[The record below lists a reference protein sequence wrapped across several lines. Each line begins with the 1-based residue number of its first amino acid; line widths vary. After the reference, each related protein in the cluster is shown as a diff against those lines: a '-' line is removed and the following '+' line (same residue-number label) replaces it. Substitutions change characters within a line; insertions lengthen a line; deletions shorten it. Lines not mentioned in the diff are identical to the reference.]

1 MCGKVLMKL
10 KRLGRTDIMVP
21 EICLGTMT
29 WGLQNTEADGHAQMD
44 YALERGINFF
54 DTAEMYA
61 VPPSPETF
69 GKTET
74 IIGTWFNARSNRDKV
89 FLASKIA
96 GGGRPWVRGGRGIDG
111 PSVRE
116 AIEGSLR
123 RLQTDYIDLYQIH
136 WPRRGH
142 YHFEGS
148 WDYNPFTHEREAV
161 LPNLIEVLEEMGK
174 LVTEGK
180 IRHFGLSN
188 ETAWG
193 TMQYLKL
200 AEAHGLPRVVSIQN
214 EYNFLRRYY
223 DLDLAEL
230 AFHEDVGLLAYSP
243 LAAGALSGKY
253 LGGVLPP
260 GTRGAVAGSSYRS
273 NQYTEPAIRAYIEL
287 ANQHGLDVNQMAI
300 AFCLTKPFMTSVI
313 IGATTMAQLKT
324 NIDAADVQLSDDV
337 LEGIQKIFM
346 RYARTL

>member
-1 MCGKVLMKL
+1 MKT
-10 KRLGRTDIMVP
+10 KKLGRTDVEVS

-29 WGLQNTEADGHAQMD
+29 WGLQNTEAEAHAQMD
-44 YALERGINFF
+44 YALTRGINFF

-61 VPPSPETF
+61 VPPSAETY
-69 GKTET
+69 GKTEE
-74 IIGTWFNARSNRDKV
+74 IIGTWFKKTGKRDQV
-89 FLASKIA
+89 VLASKVA

-116 AIEGSLR
+116 AVEGSLR

-148 WDYNPFTHEREAV
+148 WDYNPYTQQKREEV
-161 LPNLIEVLEEMGK
+161 LPNILEVHAEMGK
-174 LVTEGK
+174 LVREGK
-180 IRHFGLSN
+180 IRYFGLSN
-188 ETAWG
+188 ESAWG
-193 TMQYLKL
+193 TMQYLRQSTEL
-200 AEAHGLPRVVSIQN
+200 GLPRVQTIQN

-223 DLDLAEL
+223 DMDLAEL

-243 LAAGALSGKY
+243 LASGAISGKY

-260 GTRGAVAGSSYRS
+260 GTRGAIAGGAYR
-273 NQYTEPAIRAYIEL
+273 NNELTEPAIRAYIAL
-287 ANQHGLDVNQMAI
+287 AKQHGLDVCQMAI

-313 IGATTMAQLKT
+313 IGATTMEHLKT
-324 NIDAADVQLSDDV
+324 NIDAADLTLAPDV
-337 LEGIQKIFM
+337 LDGIQQIFM
-346 RYARTL
+346 RHARTL

>member
-1 MCGKVLMKL
+1 MKM
-10 KRLGRTDIMVP
+10 KTLGRTAISVS

-29 WGLQNTEADGHAQMD
+29 WGKQNTEAEGHQQMD
-44 YALERGINFF
+44 YAVAQGINFF

-61 VPPSPETF
+61 VPPDASTY
-69 GKTET
+69 GKTEE
-74 IIGTWFNARSNRDKV
+74 IIGTWFKRSGRRNDIV
-89 FLASKIA
+89 LASKVA

-116 AIEGSLR
+116 AVEGSLR
-123 RLQTDYIDLYQIH
+123 RLQTDRIDLYQIH

-148 WDYNPFTHEREAV
+148 WDYNPYLQDKQSV
-161 LPNLIEVLEEMGK
+161 LPNMLEVLQVMGE
-174 LVTEGK
+174 LVREGK
-180 IRHFGLSN
+180 ILHFGLSN
-188 ETAWG
+188 ESAWG

-200 AEAHGLPRVVSIQN
+200 SMELGLPRVQTIQN

-223 DLDLAEL
+223 DMDLAEL

-243 LAAGALSGKY
+243 LAAGAISGKY

-260 GTRGAVAGSSYRS
+260 GTRGAVAGSAYRN

-287 ANQHGLDVNQMAI
+287 AQKHGLDVNQMAI

-313 IGATTMAQLKT
+313 IGATTMEQLKT
-324 NIDAADVQLSDDV
+324 NIAAADVELSDAV
-337 LEGIQKIFM
+337 LDEIQQIFM

>member
-1 MCGKVLMKL
+1 MKM
-10 KRLGRTDIMVP
+10 KKLGRTDISVS

-29 WGLQNTEADGHAQMD
+29 WGKQNTEAEGHQQMD
-44 YALERGINFF
+44 YAVTQGINFF

-61 VPPSPETF
+61 VPPDASTY
-69 GKTET
+69 GKTEE
-74 IIGTWFNARSNRDKV
+74 IIGTWFKRTGRRNDIV
-89 FLASKIA
+89 LASKVA

-116 AIEGSLR
+116 AVEGSLR
-123 RLQTDYIDLYQIH
+123 RLQTDRIDLYQIH

-148 WDYNPFTHEREAV
+148 WDYNPYLQDKQSV
-161 LPNLIEVLEEMGK
+161 LPNMLEVLQVMGE
-174 LVTEGK
+174 LVREGK
-180 IRHFGLSN
+180 ILHFGLSN
-188 ETAWG
+188 ESAWG

-200 AEAHGLPRVVSIQN
+200 SMELGLPRVQTIQN

-223 DLDLAEL
+223 DMDLAEL

-243 LAAGALSGKY
+243 LAAGAISGKY

-260 GTRGAVAGSSYRS
+260 GTRGAVAGSAYRN

-287 ANQHGLDVNQMAI
+287 AEKHGLDVNQMAI

-313 IGATTMAQLKT
+313 IGATTMEQLKT
-324 NIDAADVQLSDDV
+324 NIAAADVELSEAV
-337 LEGIQKIFM
+337 LAEIQQIFM

>member
-1 MCGKVLMKL
+1 MKM
-10 KRLGRTDIMVP
+10 KKLGRTDISVS

-29 WGLQNTEADGHAQMD
+29 WGKQNTEAEGHAQMD
-44 YALERGINFF
+44 YAIAHGINFF

-61 VPPSPETF
+61 VPPDASTY
-69 GKTET
+69 GKTEE
-74 IIGTWFNARSNRDKV
+74 IIGSWFKNTGRRNDIV
-89 FLASKIA
+89 LASKVA

-116 AIEGSLR
+116 AVEGSLR
-123 RLQTDYIDLYQIH
+123 RLQTDRIDLYQIH

-148 WDYNPFTHEREAV
+148 WDYNPYLQDREAV
-161 LPNLIEVLEEMGK
+161 VPNMLEVLQVMGE
-174 LVTEGK
+174 LVKEGK
-180 IRHFGLSN
+180 ILHFGLSN
-188 ETAWG
+188 ESAWG

-200 AEAHGLPRVVSIQN
+200 SMELGLPRVQTIQN

-223 DLDLAEL
+223 DMDLAEL

-243 LAAGALSGKY
+243 LAAGAIAGKY
-253 LGGVLPP
+253 LGGVLPE
-260 GTRGAVAGSSYRS
+260 GTRGAVAGSAYRN

-287 ANQHGLDVNQMAI
+287 AEKHGLDVCQMAI

-313 IGATTMAQLKT
+313 IGATTMEQLKV
-324 NIDAADVQLSDDV
+324 NIAAADVELSEPV
-337 LEGIQKIFM
+337 MNEIQQIFM

>member
-1 MCGKVLMKL
+1 MKTR
-10 KRLGRTDIMVP
+10 KLGRTGVDVT

-29 WGLQNTEADGHAQMD
+29 WGRQNTEADGHEQMD
-44 YALERGINFF
+44 YAVAQGINFF

-61 VPPSPETF
+61 VPPDATTY
-69 GKTET
+69 GKTEE
-74 IIGTWFNARSNRDKV
+74 IIGTWFRKSGRRQDII
-89 FLASKIA
+89 LASKVA
-96 GGGRPWVRGGRGIDG
+96 GGGRPWIRGGRGIDG

-116 AIEGSLR
+116 AVEGSLR

-142 YHFEGS
+142 YHWEGS
-148 WDYNPFTHEREAV
+148 WTYNPYTQDKDEV
-161 LPNLIEVLEEMGK
+161 LPNILEVLQEMGK
-174 LVTEGK
+174 LVKEGK
-180 IRHFGLSN
+180 IRWFGLSN

-200 AEAHGLPRVVSIQN
+200 SAELGLPRVQSIQN

-230 AFHEDVGLLAYSP
+230 AHHEDVGLLAYSP

-253 LGGVLPP
+253 LDGKLPP
-260 GTRGAVAGSSYRS
+260 GSRGAISGGNYRS
-273 NQYTEPAIRAYIEL
+273 NEITEPAIRAYMAL
-287 ANQHGLDVNQMAI
+287 ADKHGLDVNQMAI

-313 IGATTMAQLKT
+313 IGATTMDQLRT
-324 NIDAADVQLSDDV
+324 DIAAADVTLSPEV
-337 LEGIQKIFM
+337 LDGIQQIFM

>member
-1 MCGKVLMKL
+1 MKM
-10 KRLGRTDIMVP
+10 KTLGRTDISVS

-29 WGLQNTEADGHAQMD
+29 WGKQNTEAEGHQQMD
-44 YALERGINFF
+44 YAVAQGINFF

-61 VPPSPETF
+61 VPPDASTY
-69 GKTET
+69 GKTEE
-74 IIGTWFNARSNRDKV
+74 IIGTWFRNTGRRNDIV
-89 FLASKIA
+89 LASKVA

-116 AIEGSLR
+116 AVEGSLR
-123 RLQTDYIDLYQIH
+123 RLKTDRIDLYQIH

-148 WDYNPFTHEREAV
+148 WDYNPYLQDKQSV
-161 LPNLIEVLEEMGK
+161 VPNMLEVLQVMGE
-174 LVTEGK
+174 LVREGK
-180 IRHFGLSN
+180 ILHFGLSN
-188 ETAWG
+188 ESAWG

-200 AEAHGLPRVVSIQN
+200 SMELGLPRVQTIQN

-223 DLDLAEL
+223 DMDLAEL

-243 LAAGALSGKY
+243 LAAGAISGKY
-253 LGGVLPP
+253 LGGVLPE
-260 GTRGAVAGSSYRS
+260 GTRGAVAGSAYRN
-273 NQYTEPAIRAYIEL
+273 NQYTEPAIRAYIAL
-287 ANQHGLDVNQMAI
+287 AEKHGLDVNQMAI

-313 IGATTMAQLKT
+313 IGATTMEQLKT
-324 NIDAADVQLSDDV
+324 NIAAADVELSDAV
-337 LEGIQKIFM
+337 LSEIQQIFM

>member
-1 MCGKVLMKL
+1 MKM
-10 KRLGRTDIMVP
+10 KTLGRTDISVS

-29 WGLQNTEADGHAQMD
+29 WGKQNTEAEGHQQMD
-44 YALERGINFF
+44 YAVAQGINFF

-61 VPPSPETF
+61 VPPDASTY
-69 GKTET
+69 GKTEE
-74 IIGTWFNARSNRDKV
+74 IIGTWFRNTGRRNDIV
-89 FLASKIA
+89 LASKVA

-116 AIEGSLR
+116 AVEGSLR
-123 RLQTDYIDLYQIH
+123 RLKTDRIDLYQIH

-148 WDYNPFTHEREAV
+148 WDYNPYLQDKQSV
-161 LPNLIEVLEEMGK
+161 VPNMLEVLQVMGE
-174 LVTEGK
+174 LVREGK
-180 IRHFGLSN
+180 ILHFGLSN
-188 ETAWG
+188 ESAWG

-200 AEAHGLPRVVSIQN
+200 SMELGLPRVQTIQN

-223 DLDLAEL
+223 DMDLAEL

-243 LAAGALSGKY
+243 LAAGAISGKY
-253 LGGVLPP
+253 LGGVLPE
-260 GTRGAVAGSSYRS
+260 GTRGAVAGSAYRN
-273 NQYTEPAIRAYIEL
+273 NQYTEPAIRAYIAL
-287 ANQHGLDVNQMAI
+287 AEKHGLDVCQMAI

-313 IGATTMAQLKT
+313 IGATSMEQLKT
-324 NIDAADVQLSDDV
+324 NIAAADVELSDTV
-337 LEGIQKIFM
+337 LSEIQQIFM

>member
-1 MCGKVLMKL
+1 MPMKM
-10 KRLGRTDIMVP
+10 KKLGRTDVEVS

-44 YALERGINFF
+44 YALEHGINFF

-61 VPPSPETF
+61 VPPSAATY
-69 GKTET
+69 GKTEE
-74 IIGTWFNARSNRDKV
+74 IIGTWFKRTGKRDKV
-89 FLASKIA
+89 VLASKVA
-96 GGGRPWVRGGRGIDG
+96 GGGRPWVREGRGING

-116 AIEGSLR
+116 AVEGSLR
-123 RLQTDYIDLYQIH
+123 RLQTDVIDLYQIH

-148 WDYNPFTHEREAV
+148 WDYDPSRQNRDEV
-161 LPNLIEVLEEMGK
+161 LPNILEVHAEMGK
-174 LVTEGK
+174 LVREGK
-180 IRHFGLSN
+180 IRYFGLSN

-193 TMQYLKL
+193 TMQYLRQSTEL
-200 AEAHGLPRVVSIQN
+200 GLPRVQTIQN

-230 AFHEDVGLLAYSP
+230 AHHEDVGLLAYSP
-243 LAAGALSGKY
+243 LAAGAITGKY
-253 LGGVLPP
+253 LDGAIPAGS
-260 GTRGAVAGSSYRS
+260 RGAVSTPPGSYRN
-273 NQYTEPAIRAYIEL
+273 NQYTEPAIRAYMAL
-287 ANQHGLDVNQMAI
+287 AGEHGLDVSQMAI

-313 IGATTMAQLKT
+313 IGATTIEQLRI
-324 NIDAADVQLSDDV
+324 NIGAADLTLSPAV
-337 LEGIQKIFM
+337 LDGIQEIFK

>member
-1 MCGKVLMKL
+1 MKM
-10 KRLGRTDIMVP
+10 KTLGRTDISVS

-29 WGLQNTEADGHAQMD
+29 WGKQNTEAEGHAQMD
-44 YALERGINFF
+44 YAVEQGINFF

-61 VPPSPETF
+61 VPPDASTY
-69 GKTET
+69 GKTEE
-74 IIGTWFNARSNRDKV
+74 IIGTWFKTTGKRNDIV
-89 FLASKIA
+89 LASKVA

-116 AIEGSLR
+116 AVEGSLK
-123 RLQTDYIDLYQIH
+123 RLQTDRIDLYQIH

-148 WDYNPFTHEREAV
+148 WDYNPYLQDKESV
-161 LPNLIEVLEEMGK
+161 LPNMLEVLQVMGE
-174 LVTEGK
+174 LVREGK
-180 IRHFGLSN
+180 ILHFGLSN

-200 AEAHGLPRVVSIQN
+200 SMELGLPRVQTIQN

-223 DLDLAEL
+223 DMDLAEL

-243 LAAGALSGKY
+243 LAAGAISGKY
-253 LGGVLPP
+253 LGGVLPE
-260 GTRGAVAGSSYRS
+260 GTRGAVAGSAYRN

-287 ANQHGLDVNQMAI
+287 AEKHGLDVCQMAI

-313 IGATTMAQLKT
+313 IGATTMEQLKV
-324 NIDAADVQLSDDV
+324 NIAAANVELPEAV
-337 LEGIQKIFM
+337 MNEIQQIFM

>member
-1 MCGKVLMKL
+1 MKM
-10 KRLGRTDIMVP
+10 KTLGRTDISVS

-29 WGLQNTEADGHAQMD
+29 WGKQNTEAEGHQQMD
-44 YALERGINFF
+44 YAVEQGINFF

-61 VPPSPETF
+61 VPPDASTY
-69 GKTET
+69 GKTEE
-74 IIGTWFNARSNRDKV
+74 IIGSWFKQTGRRNDIV
-89 FLASKIA
+89 LASKVA

-116 AIEGSLR
+116 AVEGSLR
-123 RLQTDYIDLYQIH
+123 RLQTDRIDLYQIH

-148 WDYNPFTHEREAV
+148 WDYNPYLQDKESV
-161 LPNLIEVLEEMGK
+161 LPNMLEVLQVMGE
-174 LVTEGK
+174 LVREGK

-188 ETAWG
+188 ESAWG

-200 AEAHGLPRVVSIQN
+200 SMELGLPRVQTIQN

-223 DLDLAEL
+223 DMDLAEL

-243 LAAGALSGKY
+243 LAAGAISGKY
-253 LGGVLPP
+253 LGGVLPE
-260 GTRGAVAGSSYRS
+260 GTRGAVAGSAYRN
-273 NQYTEPAIRAYIEL
+273 NQYTEPAIRAYL
-287 ANQHGLDVNQMAI
+287 ALADKHGLDVCQMAI

-313 IGATTMAQLKT
+313 IGATTMEQLKT
-324 NIDAADVQLSDDV
+324 NIGAADVELSEAV
-337 LEGIQKIFM
+337 LNDIQQIFM

>member
-1 MCGKVLMKL
+1 MKM
-10 KRLGRTDIMVP
+10 KTLGRTKVQVS

-29 WGLQNTEADGHAQMD
+29 WGKQNTEAEGHAQMD
-44 YALERGINFF
+44 YAIEHGINFF

-61 VPPSPETF
+61 VPPDASTY
-69 GKTET
+69 GKTEE
-74 IIGTWFNARSNRDKV
+74 IIGSWFEKTGKRDQV
-89 FLASKIA
+89 VLASKVA

-116 AIEGSLR
+116 AVEGSLR
-123 RLQTDYIDLYQIH
+123 RLRTDRIDLYQIH

-148 WDYNPFTHEREAV
+148 WDYNPYNQDKAAV
-161 LPNLIEVLEEMGK
+161 LPNMLEVLQVMGD
-174 LVTEGK
+174 LVKEGK
-180 IRHFGLSN
+180 ILHFGLSN

-200 AEAHGLPRVVSIQN
+200 SMELGLPRVATIQN

-230 AFHEDVGLLAYSP
+230 AYHEDVGLLAYSP
-243 LAAGALSGKY
+243 LAAGAISGKY

-260 GTRGAVAGSSYRS
+260 GTRGAVAGSAYRN
-273 NQYTEPAIRAYIEL
+273 NQYTEPAIRAYLEL
-287 ANQHGLDVNQMAI
+287 AKDHGLDVNQMAI

-313 IGATTMAQLKT
+313 IGATTMDQLKA
-324 NIDAADVQLSDDV
+324 NIAAADVTLSNEV
-337 LEGIQKIFM
+337 EAGIQQIFM

>member
-1 MCGKVLMKL
+1 MK
-10 KRLGRTDIMVP
+10 KNRLGRTDVMVT

-29 WGLQNTEADGHAQMD
+29 WGKQNTEAEGHAQMD
-44 YALERGINFF
+44 FAVDHGINFF

-61 VPPSPETF
+61 VPPDASTY
-69 GKTET
+69 GKTEE
-74 IIGTWFNARSNRDKV
+74 IIGNWFSRTGKRDSIV
-89 FLASKIA
+89 LASKVA
-96 GGGRPWVRGGRGIDG
+96 GGGRPWVRGGRGIDA

-116 AIEGSLR
+116 AVEGSLR
-123 RLQTDYIDLYQIH
+123 RLRTDYIDLYQIH

-148 WDYNPFTHEREAV
+148 WDYNPYTQQKRDEV
-161 LPNLIEVLEEMGK
+161 LPNLIEVHEVMGE
-174 LVTEGK
+174 LVKAGK
-180 IRHFGLSN
+180 IRYFGLSN

-200 AEAHGLPRVVSIQN
+200 AEQRGLPRVQTIQN

-223 DLDLAEL
+223 DMDLAEL

-243 LAAGALSGKY
+243 LAAGAISGKY

-260 GTRGAVAGSSYRS
+260 GTRGAVAGSAYRN
-273 NQYTEPAIRAYIEL
+273 NQYTEPAIRAYL
-287 ANQHGLDVNQMAI
+287 ALAAQHGLDVNQMAI

-313 IGATTMAQLKT
+313 IGATNLEQLAV
-324 NIDAADVQLSDDV
+324 NIAAADVTLSRDV
-337 LEGIQKIFM
+337 LDGIQQIFM
-346 RYARTL
+346 QYPRTL

>member
-1 MCGKVLMKL
+1 MKMN
-10 KRLGRTDIMVP
+10 KLGRTDVTVS

-29 WGLQNTEADGHAQMD
+29 WGKQNTEADGHAQMD
-44 YALERGINFF
+44 YALEQGINFF

-61 VPPSPETF
+61 VPPDASTY
-69 GKTET
+69 GKTEE
-74 IIGTWFNARSNRDKV
+74 IIGSWFAKTGKRDQV
-89 FLASKIA
+89 VLASKVA

-116 AIEGSLR
+116 AVEGSLR
-123 RLQTDYIDLYQIH
+123 RLRTDRIDLYQIH

-148 WDYNPFTHEREAV
+148 WDYQPSRQDKASV
-161 LPNLIEVLEEMGK
+161 LPNLREVLEVMGE
-174 LVTEGK
+174 LVQEGK
-180 IRHFGLSN
+180 ILHFGLSN

-200 AEAHGLPRVVSIQN
+200 SEELGLPRVQTIQN

-243 LAAGALSGKY
+243 LAAGAISGKY
-253 LGGVLPP
+253 LGGVIPP
-260 GTRGAVAGSSYRS
+260 GTRGAVNASAAYRN

-287 ANQHGLDVNQMAI
+287 AKTHGLDVNQMAI

-313 IGATTMAQLKT
+313 IGATTMDQLRT
-324 NIDAADVQLSDDV
+324 NIAAKDVKLSPEV
-337 LEGIQKIFM
+337 LEGIQQIFM

>member
-1 MCGKVLMKL
+1 MKMN
-10 KRLGRTDIMVP
+10 KLGRTDIEVS

-29 WGLQNTEADGHAQMD
+29 WGLQNSEAEAHEQMD
-44 YALERGINFF
+44 YALDQGINFF

-61 VPPSPETF
+61 VPPSAETY
-69 GKTET
+69 GKTEE
-74 IIGTWFNARSNRDKV
+74 IIGSWFEKTGNRSKV
-89 FLASKIA
+89 ILASKVA
-96 GGGRPWVRGGRGIDG
+96 GGGRPWVRGGRGIDAAG
-111 PSVRE
+111 VRE

-123 RLQTDYIDLYQIH
+123 RLRTDYIDLYQIH

-148 WDYNPFTHEREAV
+148 WDYNPYLQKRDEV
-161 LPNLIEVLEEMGK
+161 LPNILEVHLEMDK
-174 LVTEGK
+174 LVREGK
-180 IRHFGLSN
+180 IRYFGLSN

-193 TMQYLKL
+193 TMQYLRQSTEL
-200 AEAHGLPRVVSIQN
+200 GLPRVQSIQN

-243 LAAGALSGKY
+243 LAAGALTGKY
-253 LGGVLPP
+253 LDGALPA
-260 GTRGAVAGSSYRS
+260 GTRGAISGGSYRS
-273 NQYTEPAIRAYIEL
+273 NQYTEPAIRAYLTL
-287 ANQHGLDVNQMAI
+287 AETHGLDVSQMAI

-313 IGATTMAQLKT
+313 IGATTMEQLKT
-324 NIDAADVQLSDDV
+324 DIGAAGIALSDAV
-337 LEGIQKIFM
+337 LDGIQQIFM

>member
-1 MCGKVLMKL
+1 MKR
-10 KRLGRTDIMVP
+10 KTLGRTDVAVS

-29 WGLQNTEADGHAQMD
+29 WGKQNTEAEGHAQMD
-44 YALERGINFF
+44 YALEQGINFF

-61 VPPSPETF
+61 VPPDASTY
-69 GKTET
+69 GKTEE
-74 IIGTWFNARSNRDKV
+74 IIGNWFARTGKRDQV
-89 FLASKIA
+89 VLASKVA

-123 RLQTDYIDLYQIH
+123 RLRTDRIDLYQIH

-148 WDYNPFTHEREAV
+148 WDYDPYKQDKASV
-161 LPNLIEVLEEMGK
+161 LPNLLEVLQVMGE
-174 LVTEGK
+174 LVKEGK
-180 IRHFGLSN
+180 ILHFGLSN

-200 AEAHGLPRVVSIQN
+200 SEELGLPRVQTIQN
-214 EYNFLRRYY
+214 EYNLLRRYY

-230 AFHEDVGLLAYSP
+230 AYHEDVGLLAYSP
-243 LAAGALSGKY
+243 LAAGAISGKY

-260 GTRGAVAGSSYRS
+260 GTRGAVAGSAYRN

-287 ANQHGLDVNQMAI
+287 AAKHGLDVNQMAI

-313 IGATTMAQLKT
+313 IGATTMDQLKT
-324 NIDAADVQLSDDV
+324 NIAAADLKLSPEV
-337 LEGIQKIFM
+337 LEGIQQTFM

>member
-1 MCGKVLMKL
+1 MKM
-10 KRLGRTDIMVP
+10 KTLGRTDISVS

-29 WGLQNTEADGHAQMD
+29 WGKQNSEAEGHQQMD
-44 YALERGINFF
+44 YAVEHGINFF

-61 VPPSPETF
+61 VPPDASTY
-69 GKTET
+69 GKTEE
-74 IIGTWFNARSNRDKV
+74 IIGTWFKKTGKRNDIV
-89 FLASKIA
+89 LASKVA

-116 AIEGSLR
+116 AVEGSLR
-123 RLQTDYIDLYQIH
+123 RLQTDRIDLYQIH

-148 WDYNPFTHEREAV
+148 WDYNPYLQDRESV
-161 LPNLIEVLEEMGK
+161 LPNMLEVLQVMGE
-174 LVTEGK
+174 LVREGK

-188 ETAWG
+188 ESAWG

-200 AEAHGLPRVVSIQN
+200 SMELGLPRVQTIQN

-223 DLDLAEL
+223 DMDLAEL

-243 LAAGALSGKY
+243 LAAGAISGKY
-253 LGGVLPP
+253 LGGVLPE
-260 GTRGAVAGSSYRS
+260 GTRGAVAGSAYRN
-273 NQYTEPAIRAYIEL
+273 NQYTEPAIRAYL
-287 ANQHGLDVNQMAI
+287 ALAEKHGLDVCQMAI

-313 IGATTMAQLKT
+313 IGATTMEQLRT
-324 NIDAADVQLSDDV
+324 NIAAADVELSEAV
-337 LEGIQKIFM
+337 LGEIQQIFM

>member
-1 MCGKVLMKL
+1 MRMNK
-10 KRLGRTDIMVP
+10 LGRTDIAVS

-29 WGLQNTEADGHAQMD
+29 WGRQNTEAEGHAQMD

-61 VPPSPETF
+61 VPPDASTY
-69 GKTET
+69 GKTEE
-74 IIGTWFNARSNRDKV
+74 IIGSWFARTGNRDKV
-89 FLASKIA
+89 VLASKVA

-116 AIEGSLR
+116 AVEGSLR
-123 RLQTDYIDLYQIH
+123 RLRTDRIDLYQIH

-142 YHFEGS
+142 YHWEGS
-148 WDYNPFTHEREAV
+148 WDYDPYATQKRDEV
-161 LPNLIEVLEEMGK
+161 LPNLIEVHEVMGE
-174 LVTEGK
+174 LVKEGK
-180 IRHFGLSN
+180 ILHFGLSN

-193 TMQYLKL
+193 TMQYLRL
-200 AEAHGLPRVVSIQN
+200 AEQRGLPRVQTIQN

-243 LAAGALSGKY
+243 LAAGAISGKY
-253 LGGVLPP
+253 LGGVLPA
-260 GTRGAVAGSSYRS
+260 GTRGAVAGSAYRN
-273 NQYTEPAIRAYIEL
+273 NQYTEPAIRAYIDL
-287 ANQHGLDVNQMAI
+287 ASRHGLDVNQMAI

-313 IGATTMAQLKT
+313 IGATTMEQLKT
-324 NIDAADVQLSDDV
+324 NIDAAYVTLSPEV
-337 LEGIQKIFM
+337 LDGIQQIFM

>member
-1 MCGKVLMKL
+1 MKM
-10 KRLGRTDIMVP
+10 KTLGRTGVLVS

-29 WGLQNTEADGHAQMD
+29 WGRQNSGAEGHQQMD

-61 VPPSPETF
+61 VPPDASTY
-69 GKTET
+69 GTTEE
-74 IIGTWFNARSNRDKV
+74 IIGTWFHKTGKRDQV
-89 FLASKIA
+89 VLASKVA

-123 RLQTDYIDLYQIH
+123 RLKTDWIDLYQIH

-148 WDYNPFTHEREAV
+148 WDYNPYATQKRDEV
-161 LPNLIEVLEEMGK
+161 LPNIIEVHEVMGE
-174 LVTEGK
+174 LVKEGK
-180 IRHFGLSN
+180 IRWFGLSN

-200 AEAHGLPRVVSIQN
+200 SEERDLPRVQTIQN
-214 EYNFLRRYY
+214 EYNLLRRYY

-243 LAAGALSGKY
+243 LAAGAISGKY

-260 GTRGAVAGSSYRS
+260 GTRGAVAGSAYRN

-287 ANQHGLDVNQMAI
+287 ARAHGLDVNQMAI

-313 IGATTMAQLKT
+313 IGATTMDQLKLD
-324 NIDAADVQLSDDV
+324 IDAADVELSDEV
-337 LEGIQKIFM
+337 LAGIQQIFM

>member
-1 MCGKVLMKL
+1 MKM
-10 KRLGRTDIMVP
+10 KTLGRTDISVS

-29 WGLQNTEADGHAQMD
+29 WGKQNTEAEGHQQMD
-44 YALERGINFF
+44 YAVEHGVNFF

-61 VPPSPETF
+61 VPPDASTY
-69 GKTET
+69 GKTEE
-74 IIGTWFNARSNRDKV
+74 IIGSWFKTTGRRNDIV
-89 FLASKIA
+89 LASKVA

-116 AIEGSLR
+116 AVEGSLR
-123 RLQTDYIDLYQIH
+123 RLQTDRIDLYQIH

-148 WDYNPFTHEREAV
+148 WDYNPYLQDKQSV
-161 LPNLIEVLEEMGK
+161 LPNMLEVLQVMGE
-174 LVTEGK
+174 LVREGK
-180 IRHFGLSN
+180 ILNFGLSN
-188 ETAWG
+188 ESAWG

-200 AEAHGLPRVVSIQN
+200 SMELGLPRVQTIQN

-223 DLDLAEL
+223 DMDLAEL

-243 LAAGALSGKY
+243 LAAGAISGKY
-253 LGGVLPP
+253 LGGVLPE
-260 GTRGAVAGSSYRS
+260 GTRGAVAGSAYRN
-273 NQYTEPAIRAYIEL
+273 NQYTEPAIRAYL
-287 ANQHGLDVNQMAI
+287 ALAEKHGLDVCQMAI

-313 IGATTMAQLKT
+313 IGATTMEQLKT
-324 NIDAADVQLSDDV
+324 NIGAADMVLSETV
-337 LEGIQKIFM
+337 LSEIQQIFM

>member
-1 MCGKVLMKL
+1 MKM
-10 KRLGRTDIMVP
+10 KKLGRTDVAVS

-29 WGLQNTEADGHAQMD
+29 WGKQNTEAEGHAQMA
-44 YALERGINFF
+44 YAVERGINFF

-61 VPPSPETF
+61 VPPDASTY
-69 GKTET
+69 GKTEE
-74 IIGTWFNARSNRDKV
+74 IIGNWFERTGKRDQIV
-89 FLASKIA
+89 LASKVA
-96 GGGRPWVRGGRGIDG
+96 GGGRPWVRNGRGIDG

-116 AIEGSLR
+116 AVEGSLR
-123 RLQTDYIDLYQIH
+123 RLKTDRIDLYQIH

-148 WDYNPFTHEREAV
+148 WDYNPYEQDKASV
-161 LPNLIEVLEEMGK
+161 LPNLLEVLQVMGD
-174 LVTEGK
+174 LVKEGK
-180 IRHFGLSN
+180 ILHFGLSN
-188 ETAWG
+188 ESAWG

-200 AEAHGLPRVVSIQN
+200 SMELGLPRVQTIQN

-230 AFHEDVGLLAYSP
+230 AYHEDVGLLAYSP
-243 LAAGALSGKY
+243 LAAGAISGKY

-260 GTRGAVAGSSYRS
+260 GSRGAVAGSAYRN

-287 ANQHGLDVNQMAI
+287 AEKHGLDVNQMAI

-313 IGATTMAQLKT
+313 IGATTMDQLKT
-324 NIDAADVQLSDDV
+324 NIDAADVELSEEV
-337 LEGIQKIFM
+337 LEGIQQIFM